1 MAAPNDSSV
10 ARVRISTTS
19 SGTYTNVGYV
29 RSADMNR
36 GSEGATTLKWF
47 GGQAIRAGDRTISG
61 SISTWWD
68 DGDTLGQTIALAA
81 WSAGTTVWLQIAP
94 KGTATGAKVQQ
105 FEALITSAPMSFD
118 AEGEA
123 VEGSFD
129 YEGDAS
135 TLTEVTLA

>member
-10 ARVRISTTS
+10 SRVRISTTS

-94 KGTATGAKVQQ
+94 KGTSTGAKVQQ

-118 AEGEA
+118 SEGEA